1 MKHMN
6 SRQGKIIVGLVFL
19 FIAAII
25 FLPAVL
31 SPVTEGT
38 AVETGKSGN
47 MAIVYSAIALL
58 SVLLLIGYVLLEKK
72 RDHRFMALFAC
83 VAAANCGYFL
93 QSVSDM
99 LNGAMMANRLSYMGS
114 AYSIMVMLFIIMDAC
129 QSEKRK
135 WTVPVLLGISTTA
148 FLLAAS
154 GDWLGL
160 YYEAVTIETVNGVTR
175 LVKDYC
181 PLHTLYPVYLL
192 S

>member
-114 AYSIMVMLFIIMDAC
+114 AYSIMVMLFIIMDA
-129 QSEKRK
+129 
-135 WTVPVLLGISTTA
+135 
-148 FLLAAS
+148 
-154 GDWLGL
+154 
-160 YYEAVTIETVNGVTR
+160 
-175 LVKDYC
+175 
-181 PLHTLYPVYLL
+181 
-192 S
+192 